1 MKNVGNKTVGQFVSE
16 VTTRLKSYTKK
27 DLTPIV
33 WLSMINDK
41 VNELH
46 GLLSIK
52 DRDVY
57 KDRVVLTDPQ
67 NVQQGGVV
75 DFNMACTYTD
85 STRIVYIPAARF
97 SDASFSSGI
106 TSASLIPVGSVVMFQ
121 LAEGGNNVF
130 ISEVESVPNA
140 TSIKLKTAYGG
151 NLAADY
157 FRLVVII
164 PASLDIFNI
173 GNYAYYPKIDM
184 IHSIYS
190 SGIADECKEADTM
203 SDFRGMVKRHLQ
215 YTQRDC
221 ILWTR
226 DAELLYFASGPDV
239 ANRGTLTMYYYRKP
253 ELVTDDNSVIDFP
266 PENMGLLVD
275 MCMLAGL
282 QTIEVP
288 IPAELKSSES
298 KVDKLRVAKAAELAE
313 KRANKSDQ

>member
-75 DFNMACTYTD
+75 DFNSGCTYTD
-85 STRIVYIPAARF
+85 STRTVYIPAANFAGGAF
-97 SDASFSSGI
+97 SGGI
-106 TSASLIPVGSVVMFQ
+106 TSALLIPVGSIVMLQ
-121 LAEGGNNVF
+121 LAVGGANIF
-130 ISEVESVPNA
+130 ISEVESTPNA
-140 TSIKLKTAYGG
+140 TSVKLKTAFGS
-151 NLAADY
+151 NLTEDY
-157 FRLVVII
+157 FRFIVMI

-173 GNYAYYPKIDM
+173 GNYSFYPKIDM
-184 IHSIYS
+184 IHSIFS
-190 SGIADECKEADTM
+190 SGLNDECKEADTM

-226 DAELLYFASGPDV
+226 DAELIYFASGPDV
-239 ANRGTLTMYYYRKP
+239 VSRGTLTMYYYRKP
-253 ELVTDDNSVIDFP
+253 ELVTENDSIIDFP
-266 PENMGLLVD
+266 PENMSLLVD

-282 QTIEVP
+282 QTIQVP
-288 IPAELKSSES
+288 IPAELKSSEN
-298 KVDKLRVAKAAELAE
+298 KIEKLRTSKALELAE